1 MYKTIGYIA
10 VAVVVVTLLL
20 GGAYAAGR
28 WVRPAEEA
36 RTVVQR
42 DTVVVVQRDT
52 LREVRRVEQV
62 RHRYDTVVVNDT
74 VYVRDE
80 PRVWADST
88 ERYRIAIEAVKLY
101 GYELDLY
108 KADTVRVVETT
119 AVVEPAKRRGRWGQS
134 VVVGI
139 QAGYGFTPGLQAE
152 PYVGIGITYGFGY
165 AW

>member
-10 VAVVVVTLLL
+10 AVVVAAMLLL
-20 GGAYAAGR
+20 AGAYALGR

-36 RTVVQR
+36 RTVVR
-42 DTVVVVQRDT
+42 TDTVVVVQRDT

-62 RHRYDTVVVNDT
+62 RYRYDTVVVNDT

-108 KADTVRVVETT
+108 RADTVRMVETT
-119 AVVEPAKRRGRWGQS
+119 AVVEPAKRKGRWGQS

-139 QAGYGFTPGLQAE
+139 QVGYGFTPGLQAA
-152 PYVGIGITYGFGY
+152 PYVGVGVTYGFGY